1 MKNKKSKIEGY
12 YLVQVTKDK
21 LIFLNRIQFLKS
33 FESNKGGGGGSFS
46 PSLLPPRTKGVANGN
61 N

>member
-12 YLVQVTKDK
+12 YLVQITKDK

-33 FESNKGGGGGSFS
+33 FESSKGEGSFS
-46 PSLLPPRTKGVANGN
+46 PSLLPPKE
-61 N
+61 